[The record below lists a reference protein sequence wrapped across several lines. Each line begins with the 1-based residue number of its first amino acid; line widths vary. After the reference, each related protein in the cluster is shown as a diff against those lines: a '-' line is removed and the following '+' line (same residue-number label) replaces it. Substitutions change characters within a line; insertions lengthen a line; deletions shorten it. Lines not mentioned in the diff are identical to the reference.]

1 MFNMQL
7 TAGDYNLYQI
17 EMFEFYDSCFSPC
30 FGLVTKQHGTIYPLK
45 FDSSK
50 DKELLSQNLVVFGF
64 QISMAFS

>member
-1 MFNMQL
+1 
-7 TAGDYNLYQI
+7 
-17 EMFEFYDSCFSPC
+17 MFEFYDSCFSPC